1 MPLRILS
8 YNISGIPWT
17 FCRIH
22 ESLMWIFCKSGAD
35 VVCLQEVFSNSQ
47 REVIS
52 EKAQSIG
59 WSVFFPHNQCLL
71 SYFTPWFASGSG
83 LCILVRP
90 GVKIMRELPFK
101 AFGFSDFFVEILVQK
116 GFFGLTVLHEGKPLN
131 ILNTHFQ
138 SDFTKFKE
146 VWCVS
151 YLKIRRQQEKIMY
164 DFMRL
169 LPGESVAVGDF
180 NQENFTYFEK
190 LYDDCDITFW
200 DTKEQ
205 LDHVVGL
212 PSNNLS
218 VKKVHVYQEVPYSDH
233 QPISVDF

>member
-1 MPLRILS
+1 M
-8 YNISGIPWT
+8 
-17 FCRIH
+17 
-22 ESLMWIFCKSGAD
+22 MWILCKSGAD
-35 VVCLQEVFSNSQ
+35 IVCLQEVFSNSQ

-59 WSVFFPHNQCLL
+59 WSVFFPQNQCLL

-90 GVKIMRELPFK
+90 GVKILRELPFK
-101 AFGFSDFFVEILVQK
+101 PFGVSDFLVEILVQK
-116 GFFGLTVLHEGKPLN
+116 GFFGLTVMHEGKPLN
-131 ILNTHFQ
+131 ILNTHLQ
-138 SDFTKFKE
+138 SDFTKVKE
-146 VWCVS
+146 YWCVS

-164 DFMRL
+164 DFMQG

-180 NQENFTYFEK
+180 NQEEFSYFHK
-190 LYDDCDITFW
+190 LYDDYDITFW
-200 DTKEQ
+200 GTKEQ

-212 PSNNLS
+212 PGGGLT

-233 QPISVDF
+233 QPVSVDL

>member
-1 MPLRILS
+1 MPLRSLS
-8 YNISGIPWT
+8 YNIYGIPWT

-71 SYFTPWFASGSG
+71 SYLTPWFTSGSG

-90 GVKIMRELPFK
+90 GIKVLRQLPFK
-101 AFGFSDFFVEILVQK
+101 AFGVSDFFVEILVQK

-131 ILNTHFQ
+131 ILNTHLQ

-146 VWCVS
+146 ICCIS
-151 YLKIRRQQEKIMY
+151 YAKIRRQQEKIMY
-164 DFMRL
+164 NFMRQ

-190 LYDDCDITFW
+190 LYDDYEITFW

-205 LDHVVGL
+205 IDHIVGL
-212 PSNNLS
+212 PGGGLT
-218 VKKVHVYQEVPYSDH
+218 VKNVKVYQDVPYSDH
-233 QPISVDF
+233 QPITVDI